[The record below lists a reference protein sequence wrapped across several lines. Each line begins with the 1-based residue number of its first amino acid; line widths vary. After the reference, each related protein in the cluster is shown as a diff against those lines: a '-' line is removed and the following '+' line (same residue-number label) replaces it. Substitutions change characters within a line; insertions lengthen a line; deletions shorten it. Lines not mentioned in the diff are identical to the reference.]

1 MSKAMSA
8 RGGSASGGKKAIII
22 TLIVLG
28 TLGLGVLL
36 FLQDQK
42 TSQYAVS
49 GSNANIPQVGQ
60 EIPILG
66 RDHIKDVN
74 AKVDYDSNPPTSG
87 THFEYAEQWGVFG
100 SPQPDVKMVHNLEHG
115 GIWISYKDIDDQTK
129 QQLEAIAKA
138 NPGSVIMTPR
148 PANDSKI
155 ALASWGRLEKLDGY
169 DEAKI
174 LEFIKANK
182 NKSPEQMAK

>member
-74 AKVDYDSNPPTSG
+74 AKIDYNSNPPTSG
-87 THFEYAEQWGVFG
+87 THFEYAEQWGVFD

-129 QQLEAIAKA
+129 QQLETIAKA
-138 NPGSVIMTPR
+138 NSGSVIMTPR
-148 PANDSKI
+148 PANDAKI